1 MITYISNITSDAQ
14 TQFNLLSTS
23 FSNITNYQPQINT
36 LSSIIYNIP
45 NYQPQINSISSL
57 IYNIPNYQ
65 PQINSISSLIY
76 QNQPSSLLPLNNV
89 WTQFN
94 TFSRHLRLGDRLFF
108 GGSNDSYIGYITKQ
122 INDYKLCLV
131 GSGNCCMGYL
141 NNEQQLIVDKN
152 GITINSGY
160 ISLSGSI
167 LTSITVD
174 RLKNIS
180 SDVQLQINTVN
191 STITS
196 TDNSRKT
203 YIDNADAVLNT
214 RITTTDADQK
224 TYIDEAIRLQSL
236 KFVSGDII
244 QAKALSSRSS
254 SLTNSTINSTVV
266 TEIFSYNFTPKSTNS
281 SIYASFDCYSEVNGS
296 GIDSFETT
304 LVIGNTQVGYK
315 NISFSNDQRNHSI
328 ILFPISGHCFNLSL
342 NVLKIYVTGRRMS
355 SDDNL
360 VIYGPSWVMYITEIQ
375 N

>member
-1 MITYISNITSDAQ
+1 MSSNLAV
-14 TQFNLLSTS
+14 
-23 FSNITNYQPQINT
+23 SNFAVSGTLVVTGKIT
-36 LSSIIYNIP
+36 LSETVT
-45 NYQPQINSISSL
+45 SS
-57 IYNIPNYQ
+57 
-65 PQINSISSLIY
+65 SSSSFVDSSTTNLPTCDKV
-76 QNQPSSLLPLNNV
+76 PSSN
-89 WTQFN
+89 TQLTN
-94 TFSRHLRLGDRLFF
+94 KLF
-108 GGSNDSYIGYITKQ
+108 
-122 INDYKLCLV
+122 
-131 GSGNCCMGYL
+131 
-141 NNEQQLIVDKN
+141 VDNK
-152 GITINSGY
+152 IA
-160 ISLSGSI
+160 
-167 LTSITVD
+167 
-174 RLKNIS
+174 
-180 SDVQLQINTVN
+180 TVN

-203 YIDNADAVLNT
+203 YIDNADGVLNTRITSTDAEQKIYIDNADAVLNT

-281 SIYASFDCYSEVNGS
+281 SIYASFDCYSEVDGT
-296 GIDSFETT
+296 GVDSFETT

-328 ILFPISGHCFNLSL
+328 ILFPISGHRFNLSL

-360 VIYGPSWVMYITEIQ
+360 VIYGPSWAMYITEIQ